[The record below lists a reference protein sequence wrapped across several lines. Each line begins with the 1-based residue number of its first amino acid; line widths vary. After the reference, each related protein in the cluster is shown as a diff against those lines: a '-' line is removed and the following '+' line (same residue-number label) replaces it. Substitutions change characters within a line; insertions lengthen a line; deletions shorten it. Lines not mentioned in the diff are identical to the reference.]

1 MVVCCTEARIVYR
14 PCPPQSYLVRIRQF
28 PLLPD
33 ERALCSFTPEAGIIG
48 EPIASGRLFVAT
60 DRRLL
65 SFSGGDSGAGTFAAP
80 IEEFRGVSIDP
91 GSGSGVTL
99 VQGIV
104 TIAVGLLVYVVLAYW
119 LTGQI
124 QGPLVPFI
132 NIDLGPLVVL
142 IAVLGGVWL
151 AARQYFARDHGT
163 FTFQGSNWVLALP
176 FSKRVREPDIFRV
189 VNAVFNAREGRL
201 ESLGLR
207 PPPVGASDGG
217 LCQR

>member
-1 MVVCCTEARIVYR
+1 MSTDPAPR
-14 PCPPQSYLVRIRQF
+14 PSYLVRIRNL

-33 ERALCSFTPEAGIIG
+33 ERALCSFTPDAGIIG
-48 EPIASGRLFVAT
+48 EPVASGRLLVAT
-60 DRRLL
+60 DQRLM
-65 SFSGGDSGAGTFAAP
+65 SFSGGESGAGTFVAP

-91 GSGSGVTL
+91 GAGSGVTL
-99 VQGIV
+99 VQGII

-142 IAVLGGVWL
+142 LAVLGGVWL

-163 FTFQGSNWVLALP
+163 ITFQGPNWVLALP
-176 FSKRVREPDIFRV
+176 FRKRVQEPDIFRV
-189 VNAVFNAREGRL
+189 VNAVFEARERRL
-201 ESLGLR
+201 EGLGWR
-207 PPPVGASDGG
+207 PSPDGASADG